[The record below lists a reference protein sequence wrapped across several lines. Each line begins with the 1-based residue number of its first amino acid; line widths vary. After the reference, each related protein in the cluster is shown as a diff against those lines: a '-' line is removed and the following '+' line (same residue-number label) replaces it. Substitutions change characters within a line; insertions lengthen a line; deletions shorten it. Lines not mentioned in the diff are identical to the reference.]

1 MNNSVKIILAVV
13 TFVACAALGYLVG
26 PSNNPKSNTTQID
39 GNGTG
44 GDNNTPSDTPEP
56 VPPPKPE
63 PVKKTIPEITSTE
76 VGEPDSNGVRSLT
89 VIATVE
95 SGDNLMH
102 ELYEIG
108 KTTAKYTSYSG
119 WFEEVYPVDGGK
131 YLLKVVNTKTREF
144 AECEIAG
151 FDKVDKPVQSV
162 ETTPEIKSVSVGQRD
177 SKNYKKIGLAFIAKA
192 VVASGDK
199 LRYELYEIGET
210 TAKYTS
216 DNGSFKEVYPVDGGK
231 YLLKVVNAKTGDFA
245 ERQVSGFNKIDKY
258 TSAKLQDVLNG
269 EYDKHFYF
277 HFDTEK
283 LRFDCEGIDSSIVPT
298 SLNALL
304 SDRSGHGW
312 TYVVVGTPLYDKYN
326 RITYFK
332 VRITE

>member
-13 TFVACAALGYLVG
+13 TFVACAALGYLVV
-26 PSNNPKSNTTQID
+26 PSENSTIVLPPDEPPT
-39 GNGTG
+39 
-44 GDNNTPSDTPEP
+44 TPEP
-56 VPPPKPE
+56 KS
-63 PVKKTIPEITSTE
+63 VKKTIPEITSTE

-89 VIATVE
+89 VVATVE

-108 KTTAKYTSYSG
+108 ETTAKYTSYSG

-131 YLLKVVNTKTREF
+131 YLLKVVNTRTGEF
-144 AECEIAG
+144 AERQVSG
-151 FDKVDKPVQSV
+151 FDKPVPSV
-162 ETTPEIKSVSVGQRD
+162 ETTPEIKSVIVEQRN
-177 SKNYKKIGLAFIAKA
+177 SKNYKKIGLAFTAKA

-216 DNGSFKEVYPVDGGK
+216 DNGRFKEVYPVDGGK

-245 ERQVSGFNKIDKY
+245 ERQVAGFNKIDKY
-258 TSAKLQDVLNG
+258 TPAKLQEQLNL
-269 EYDKHFYF
+269 ETTERLFYF
-277 HFDTEK
+277 HFDLANLK
-283 LRFDCEGIDSSIVPT
+283 FDCEGVDSSEVPT
-298 SLNALL
+298 SLNALALL
-304 SDRSGHGW
+304 SGDGW
-312 TYVVVGTPLYDKYN
+312 TLTVVGTPQYDTYN

-332 VRITE
+332 VRANR

>member
-13 TFVACAALGYLVG
+13 TFVACAALGYLVV

-39 GNGTG
+39 GNDG
-44 GDNNTPSDTPEP
+44 GDNKPGGTPGFNGGGGQNGGEQVPNEGNDENSD
-56 VPPPKPE
+56 
-63 PVKKTIPEITSTE
+63 
-76 VGEPDSNGVRSLT
+76 
-89 VIATVE
+89 
-95 SGDNLMH
+95 
-102 ELYEIG
+102 
-108 KTTAKYTSYSG
+108 KTTTDGDDS
-119 WFEEVYPVDGGK
+119 VDEPK
-131 YLLKVVNTKTREF
+131 TDSVEIVNDPKEP
-144 AECEIAG
+144 EQ
-151 FDKVDKPVQSV
+151 VDPLPEPVQSV
-162 ETTPEIKSVSVGQRD
+162 ETTPEIKSVVVEQRN
-177 SKNYKKIGLAFIAKA
+177 SKNYKKIGLAFTAKA

-258 TSAKLQDVLNG
+258 TSAKLQEQLNS
-269 EYDKHFYF
+269 ETIERLFYF
-277 HFDTEK
+277 HFDEEK
-283 LRFDCEGIDSSIVPT
+283 LKFGCEGIDSSEVPT

-304 SDRSGHGW
+304 SSRVANGW
-312 TYVVVGTPLYDKYN
+312 VLTVVGTPQYDKYN

>member
-13 TFVACAALGYLVG
+13 TFVACAALGYLVV
-26 PSNNPKSNTTQID
+26 PSNNPKSNTVEIDETGTDD
-39 GNGTG
+39 GNNKPG
-44 GDNNTPSDTPEP
+44 GEP
-56 VPPPKPE
+56 VPNE
-63 PVKKTIPEITSTE
+63 GNDENS
-76 VGEPDSNGVRSLT
+76 D
-89 VIATVE
+89 
-95 SGDNLMH
+95 
-102 ELYEIG
+102 
-108 KTTAKYTSYSG
+108 KTTTDGDDS
-119 WFEEVYPVDGGK
+119 VDEPK
-131 YLLKVVNTKTREF
+131 TDSVEIVNDPKEP
-144 AECEIAG
+144 EQ
-151 FDKVDKPVQSV
+151 VDPLPEPVQSV
-162 ETTPEIKSVSVGQRD
+162 ETTPEIKSVVVGQRD
-177 SKNYKKIGLAFIAKA
+177 SRNYKKIGLAFIAKA